1 MPATPD
7 VPATPDASGLPA
19 MPRPPDRPDGAP
31 LRLVVLTDLDDTLFQ
46 TARKLPAADATRS
59 TLAARASNGHDSFA
73 TPRQLALLDW
83 MDPARCIPVT
93 ARGTEAYSRVALP
106 FAGPAAIVANGAVIL
121 DADGCVNTDW
131 QTRVQAA
138 LAPLRPLLDGLPER
152 LLAEADRHGL
162 SIRTW
167 LVQEPGCDGVYAV
180 AKCNDDPSGAPLRL
194 LVPALL
200 EHLGIEDGVAD
211 PGDEGTRWRM
221 HLNGNNLA
229 LIPPGVSKAL
239 ATVWLLE
246 RLRRDGE
253 LLAIGVGDSS
263 SDLAFMRACDLW
275 MTPSG
280 SQLDRAW
287 GGPPA

>member
-1 MPATPD
+1 MPTPHD
-7 VPATPDASGLPA
+7 LPNG
-19 MPRPPDRPDGAP
+19 PPV
-31 LRLVVLTDLDDTLFQ
+31 RLVILTDLDDTLFQ
-46 TARKLPAADATRS
+46 TARKLPAADETRS
-59 TLAARASNGHDSFA
+59 TLAARATNGHDSFA

-93 ARGTEAYSRVALP
+93 ARGTEAYSRVSLP
-106 FAGPAAIVANGAVIL
+106 FSGPAAIVANGAVIL
-121 DADGCVNTDW
+121 DADGGVNTAW
-131 QTRVQAA
+131 QERVLRA
-138 LAPLRPLLDGLPER
+138 LAPVRPLLDGLPER
-152 LLAEADRHGL
+152 LLAEAARHGV

-180 AKCNDDPSGAPLRL
+180 AKANDDPTGAPLRL
-194 LVPALL
+194 LLPALL
-200 EHLGIEDGVAD
+200 EHLGIDDDTAD
-211 PGDEGTRWRM
+211 HGAEGTRWRW

-229 LIPPGVSKAL
+229 LMPPGISKAL
-239 ATVWLLE
+239 ATAWLLE

-287 GGPPA
+287 SGMPA